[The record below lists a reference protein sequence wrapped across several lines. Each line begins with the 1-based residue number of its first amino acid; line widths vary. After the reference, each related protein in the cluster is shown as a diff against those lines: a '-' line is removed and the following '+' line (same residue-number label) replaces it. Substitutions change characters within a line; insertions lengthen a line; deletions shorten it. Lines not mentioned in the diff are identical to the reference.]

1 VTLTSS
7 RGEATGVFVSATVTG
22 KVGSS
27 AAFESVLVVELD
39 RRVFWSAGM
48 SESSVGE
55 ARSEMTATRWAV
67 GMRERKLLVG
77 LDILFGGMGDS
88 DVDGKRMCVCVR
100 VRGRRDIPE
109 RI

>member
-1 VTLTSS
+1 MSV
-7 RGEATGVFVSATVTG
+7 TVTG
-22 KVGSS
+22 RVGSS

-48 SESSVGE
+48 SESSAGE

-77 LDILFGGMGDS
+77 LDMLFGGSWAGMWMEEN
-88 DVDGKRMCVCVR
+88 VLCVR
-100 VRGRRDIPE
+100 VRGCRDIPE
-109 RI
+109 